1 MIETYAELRTVLINK
16 FKFKEITINEFE
28 ENYPHYSLEGDKDST
43 SRYLKGIFVDNSGK
57 VNSNND
63 PFVIIVFA
71 KDNKVLGERLNG
83 GPDVVPEGL
92 FDTLDEVE
100 HEECEDFE
108 LY

>member
-63 PFVIIVFA
+63 PFVIFTYEL
-71 KDNKVLGERLNG
+71 VL
-83 GPDVVPEGL
+83 
-92 FDTLDEVE
+92 DTT
-100 HEECEDFE
+100 
-108 LY
+108 